1 MSGFRVLEQGVFSLF
16 QDAGRL
22 GYHALGLTTG
32 GPMDGEAFYWAN
44 RLAGNAEGAT
54 TLEVAQGGL
63 RLECTGAT
71 SVAVAGAA
79 MSLKINGQTK
89 ALWRS
94 HRMTAGDVVELG
106 HAAVGLRAY
115 VAASGGFEAP
125 VYFGSTSVV
134 RREGL
139 GSLLHAGQEIVCGA
153 PADSDWALPM
163 EQIPRYESVVTLR
176 VVVGYQ
182 ASEFSAGALGMFY
195 GSTFQV
201 SPRSDRMGYRLE
213 GNAMAAP
220 TGERL
225 SEGIAYGAVQV
236 PPDGQPIVLL
246 NDRQTIGGYP
256 KLGTVLS
263 LDCWKLAQCVP
274 GATVCFEVIS
284 LEAAQALVE
293 EAKRARDA
301 TVLKRGA

>member
-1 MSGFRVLEQGVFSLF
+1 
-16 QDAGRL
+16 
-22 GYHALGLTTG
+22 
-32 GPMDGEAFYWAN
+32 MDGEAFYWAN

-125 VYFGSTSVV
+125 VYFGSTAVV

-139 GSLLHAGQEIVCGA
+139 GTLLHAGQEIVCGA
-153 PADSDWALPM
+153 PTDSDWALPM
-163 EQIPRYESVVTLR
+163 EKIPRYQAAVTLR
-176 VVVGYQ
+176 VVASYQ
-182 ASEFSAGALGMFY
+182 ASEFSVEALGVFY

-301 TVLKRGA
+301 TVLKRGT

>member
-1 MSGFRVLEQGVFSLF
+1 
-16 QDAGRL
+16 
-22 GYHALGLTTG
+22 
-32 GPMDGEAFYWAN
+32 
-44 RLAGNAEGAT
+44 
-54 TLEVAQGGL
+54 
-63 RLECTGAT
+63 
-71 SVAVAGAA
+71 
-79 MSLKINGQTK
+79 
-89 ALWRS
+89 
-94 HRMTAGDVVELG
+94 
-106 HAAVGLRAY
+106 
-115 VAASGGFEAP
+115 
-125 VYFGSTSVV
+125 
-134 RREGL
+134 
-139 GSLLHAGQEIVCGA
+139 
-153 PADSDWALPM
+153 M
-163 EQIPRYESVVTLR
+163 EKIPRYQAAVTLR
-176 VVVGYQ
+176 VVAGYQ
-182 ASEFSAGALGMFY
+182 AAEFSVEALGVFY

-220 TGERL
+220 AGERF

-274 GATVCFEVIS
+274 GMPVCFEVIS

-293 EAKRARDA
+293 EAKRARDV

>member
-1 MSGFRVLEQGVFSLF
+1 
-16 QDAGRL
+16 
-22 GYHALGLTTG
+22 
-32 GPMDGEAFYWAN
+32 
-44 RLAGNAEGAT
+44 
-54 TLEVAQGGL
+54 
-63 RLECTGAT
+63 
-71 SVAVAGAA
+71 
-79 MSLKINGQTK
+79 
-89 ALWRS
+89 
-94 HRMTAGDVVELG
+94 
-106 HAAVGLRAY
+106 
-115 VAASGGFEAP
+115 
-125 VYFGSTSVV
+125 
-134 RREGL
+134 
-139 GSLLHAGQEIVCGA
+139 
-153 PADSDWALPM
+153 
-163 EQIPRYESVVTLR
+163 
-176 VVVGYQ
+176 
-182 ASEFSAGALGMFY
+182 
-195 GSTFQV
+195 
-201 SPRSDRMGYRLE
+201 
-213 GNAMAAP
+213 MAAP